1 VIIYLYFLAF
11 EEIWILIFL
20 SHIIMTV
27 GVVSS
32 GCLLRFLV
40 LALLVSVTLGFQ
52 SLSSTTKIVRI
63 RNTNK
68 LPRFSTP
75 LSLSIHDVIPSS
87 ISVALEPL
95 ESYYVEQIPDIV
107 RLFRTSV
114 YYYHISALFQMSES
128 FFIYI
133 HEVYRYFNIISYIHF
148 FRYL

>member
-1 VIIYLYFLAF
+1 
-11 EEIWILIFL
+11 
-20 SHIIMTV
+20 MTV
-27 GVVSS
+27 GDGSS

-52 SLSSTTKIVRI
+52 SLSSTIKVVRI
-63 RNTNK
+63 RNINK

-107 RLFRTSV
+107 RLFHTNV
-114 YYYHISALFQMSES
+114 YY
-128 FFIYI
+128 
-133 HEVYRYFNIISYIHF
+133 
-148 FRYL
+148 